1 MSKAEQRALEEYPPQ
16 TIHFTNRYPKRVQ
29 SFKVDAHAPA
39 RKIYIKGY
47 HQAQEDSKLTKE
59 DVALLCSI
67 IYDYNAQIR
76 ENKFS
81 IPDDEQYYNNIAERF
96 NNCRNVLNN

>member
-1 MSKAEQRALEEYPPQ
+1 MDKAEQRALEEYPPQ

-59 DVALLCSI
+59 DISKIHDLILTSAFKNTIVDYEEVA
-67 IYDYNAQIR
+67 
-76 ENKFS
+76 NKF
-81 IPDDEQYYNNIAERF
+81 NNSRI
-96 NNCRNVLNN
+96 NN